1 MYFKYGRGHVGV
13 VNIGVSCAYIVCLIP
28 QIAGVKTNIGF
39 LARLSEHASFV
50 EGDVHTGFIEVVHC
64 Y

>member
-1 MYFKYGRGHVGV
+1 MYFISGRGHVGV
-13 VNIGVSCAYIVCLIP
+13 ACTYIICLVL

-50 EGDVHTGFIEVVHC
+50 EGDVHTGFIEVVYC